1 MELQV
6 LGAGQYNG
14 QFAVFDTRQ
23 GAAPV
28 DATPIEHSHR
38 CAGSPAC
45 TVIAVSPKHE

>member
-1 MELQV
+1 M

-38 CAGSPAC
+38 CAEDVGFWC
-45 TVIAVSPKHE
+45 